1 MWVLS
6 FVGVVRLVV
15 VWFAVGVG
23 VCNVALF
30 SFGVGWCFWQVVMAV
45 LLLSCGVCISVSFH
59 VSRSFLFRKGLFLV
73 SLRMLL
79 SCLVSWSQ
87 RVVVSSFNVFLWS
100 SKLTWRGGSVGL
112 CSCCTGLIIFMV
124 KKKYPAKMQG
134 T

>member
-1 MWVLS
+1 MS
-6 FVGVVRLVV
+6 
-15 VWFAVGVG
+15 
-23 VCNVALF
+23 
-30 SFGVGWCFWQVVMAV
+30 V

-59 VSRSFLFRKGLFLV
+59 VAGSFLFRKGLFLV

-79 SCLVSWSQ
+79 SCLGQWSQ
-87 RVVVSSFNVFLWS
+87 RVLVSSFNVFLWC

-112 CSCCTGLIIFMV
+112 CSCCTGLITFMV

>member
-1 MWVLS
+1 MS
-6 FVGVVRLVV
+6 
-15 VWFAVGVG
+15 VWF
-23 VCNVALF
+23 
-30 SFGVGWCFWQVVMAV
+30 Q
-45 LLLSCGVCISVSFH
+45 SCGVCGFSHFH
-59 VSRSFLFRKGLFLV
+59 VSGSFLFRKGLFLV

-100 SKLTWRGGSVGL
+100 SKVIRRGGSVGL
-112 CSCCTGLIIFMV
+112 CSCCTGLINLMV

>member
-1 MWVLS
+1 MS
-6 FVGVVRLVV
+6 
-15 VWFAVGVG
+15 
-23 VCNVALF
+23 
-30 SFGVGWCFWQVVMAV
+30 V

-79 SCLVSWSQ
+79 SCLGQWSQ
-87 RVVVSSFNVFLWS
+87 RVVVSSCNVFLWC